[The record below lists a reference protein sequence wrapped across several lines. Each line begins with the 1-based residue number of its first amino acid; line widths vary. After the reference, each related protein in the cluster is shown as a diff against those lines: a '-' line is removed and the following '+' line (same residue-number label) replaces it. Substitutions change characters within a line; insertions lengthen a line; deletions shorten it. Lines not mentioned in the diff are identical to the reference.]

1 MEQAILQTLM
11 DYGALGL
18 FAGYLAWQQ
27 NKLQHALQSLT
38 ARFQDQ
44 IDSLQERHE
53 AREDTMRARYDL
65 VIDGLNEEAK
75 QQRGSMTD
83 VLTRSAD
90 KLEDLEGQVKEL
102 RLALQR

>member
-1 MEQAILQTLM
+1 M
-11 DYGALGL
+11 
-18 FAGYLAWQQ
+18 
-27 NKLQHALQSLT
+27 
-38 ARFQDQ
+38 
-44 IDSLQERHE
+44 
-53 AREDTMRARYDL
+53 
-65 VIDGLNEEAK
+65 IDGLNEEAK